1 MPERAGPVPFWHIL
15 SNSHLSHFSLV
26 CDRVYRFA
34 CNTLPSCAIKD
45 HPKLNSKD
53 SLSCEISTDNGSGDN
68 THTHTH
74 TQIGI
79 SLGEGDS
86 WSCQKSFQL
95 RRVAVLPFSWGVDRL
110 PNAQSSSG
118 NQRERGWGW
127 GWGRGWGTTGNR
139 FIEFSFRFTQGDC
152 CFDNAPR
159 KALREELCRMRYLLL
174 LCSQLS
180 LDWSP
185 SPN

>member
-1 MPERAGPVPFWHIL
+1 MPEREQDQFLSGISFQTPIYHTLVSSTIGSIVLLVIRCQAAQLKITRNSIPKTHWAAKLARIMAAVTTHI
-15 SNSHLSHFSLV
+15 
-26 CDRVYRFA
+26 
-34 CNTLPSCAIKD
+34 
-45 HPKLNSKD
+45 
-53 SLSCEISTDNGSGDN
+53 
-68 THTHTH
+68 HTHTH

-110 PNAQSSSG
+110 PNAQSGSG
-118 NQRERGWGW
+118 NQRR
-127 GWGRGWGTTGNR
+127 WGRGWATTGNR